1 MGTLN
6 SVDSTL
12 FFTVKLWR
20 DPTPIEFN
28 PIDVEVA
35 HMGKLKR
42 KDAAEHEQQL
52 TEEARMKHA
61 ESLKVGRRL
70 CRLRQCRFERNLV
83 ATAGQEADLQVWD
96 LSRPT
101 EPVFR
106 AKNVRPD
113 FLELRV
119 PVWVA
124 DMAFLS
130 HKTLASVSRHGHIR

>member
-1 MGTLN
+1 
-6 SVDSTL
+6 V
-12 FFTVKLWR
+12 
-20 DPTPIEFN
+20 EFN
-28 PIDVEVA
+28 PIDIEVEN
-35 HMGKLKR
+35 MGKLKR
-42 KDAAEHEQQL
+42 KNAAQQQQEP
-52 TEEARMKHA
+52 EEARIKHV

-70 CRLRQCRFERNLV
+70 CRLRQCRTERQLV

-96 LSRPT
+96 LAQIK
-101 EPVFR
+101 EPIFR

-130 HKTLASVSRHGHIR
+130 HKTVATASRHGHIRYRYDTVQCTLKSY

>member
-1 MGTLN
+1 
-6 SVDSTL
+6 
-12 FFTVKLWR
+12 
-20 DPTPIEFN
+20 
-28 PIDVEVA
+28 
-35 HMGKLKR
+35 MGKLKR

-83 ATAGQEADLQVWD
+83 ATAGQEADLQVW
-96 LSRPT
+96 
-101 EPVFR
+101 
-106 AKNVRPD
+106 
-113 FLELRV
+113 ELRV